1 MGLTHMPR
9 ASPSHLV
16 FKFACATQ
24 QLLDLI
30 PEIDNKEL
38 SEKHRERLR
47 ARVDDIANNL
57 WPKDSSDDTTSSLK
71 EIAESNTPQVAAVLW
86 GADAKRADKSAS
98 APDPMLQDAENI
110 ASSALKSARAKIQ
123 QLEAEVA
130 KMQTE
135 PMHST
140 VPVNH
145 F

>member
-1 MGLTHMPR
+1 MPR

-30 PEIDNKEL
+30 PETDKKEL

-71 EIAESNTPQVAAVLW
+71 EIAESNTPQVAEVLW
-86 GADAKRADKSAS
+86 GSDAKRTDKSAGE
-98 APDPMLQDAENI
+98 PDPITAEAEGI
-110 ASSALKSARAKIQ
+110 ASSALKTARAKIQ
-123 QLEAEVA
+123 QRDSAR
-130 KMQTE
+130 
-135 PMHST
+135 S
-140 VPVNH
+140 
-145 F
+145 